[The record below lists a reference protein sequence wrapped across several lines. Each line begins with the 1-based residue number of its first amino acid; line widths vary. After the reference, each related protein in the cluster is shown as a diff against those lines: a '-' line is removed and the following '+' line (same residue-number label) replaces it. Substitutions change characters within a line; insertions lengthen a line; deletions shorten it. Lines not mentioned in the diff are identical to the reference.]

1 MQPAKLTYSSW
12 PFFLALNAIVKP
24 IFEKLL
30 SRTPLWLISN
40 TLMLLHSPNAI
51 QNYFVSFW
59 LSPNTAEQ
67 FKTCTLPLILSN
79 FYRDT
84 TNSLI

>member
-1 MQPAKLTYSSW
+1 
-12 PFFLALNAIVKP
+12 
-24 IFEKLL
+24 
-30 SRTPLWLISN
+30 
-40 TLMLLHSPNAI
+40 MLLHSPNAI